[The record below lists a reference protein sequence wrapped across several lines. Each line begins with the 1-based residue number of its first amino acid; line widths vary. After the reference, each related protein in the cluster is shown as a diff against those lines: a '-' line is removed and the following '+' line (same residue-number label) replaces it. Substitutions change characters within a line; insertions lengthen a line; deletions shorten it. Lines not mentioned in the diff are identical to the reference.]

1 MQLVYAKILSLM
13 LKEWNTGNIMK
24 NTKFRLLREGI
35 IDGVLTTQD
44 ITNHPQQYEWTNAKR
59 WHPLTSHFCPTYI
72 LKCVYEDTDGEIFV
86 THIPVT
92 YEFNEWRTESAD
104 PKGNHVF
111 DCTRFTNV
119 YWKLI

>member
-1 MQLVYAKILSLM
+1 
-13 LKEWNTGNIMK
+13 MK

-35 IDGVLTTQD
+35 IDGVLTKQD
-44 ITNHPQQYEWTNAKR
+44 ITNHPQQYEWTNAKM
-59 WHPLTSHFCPTYI
+59 WHPLTPHFCPTYI
-72 LKCVYEDTDGEIFV
+72 LKCVYEDTDGDISV

-104 PKGNHVF
+104 PKGNHAF
-111 DCTRFTNV
+111 DRTRFTNV